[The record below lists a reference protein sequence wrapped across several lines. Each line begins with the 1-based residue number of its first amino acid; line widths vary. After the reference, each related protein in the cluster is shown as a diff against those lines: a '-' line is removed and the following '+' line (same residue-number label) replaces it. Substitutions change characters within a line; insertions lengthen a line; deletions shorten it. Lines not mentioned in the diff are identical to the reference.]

1 MNNQDIKQA
10 LQELE
15 PEEGAQIALNYL
27 RSVGYVVKAWE
38 RGDLLSMAEQDPDYD
53 ALSDED
59 KKRLIDTAEE
69 SSFFQG
75 MDEPSEYDHEMLSQ
89 AYDEAYA
96 VVVLGVE

>member
-1 MNNQDIKQA
+1 MNNQDIKNA
-10 LQELE
+10 LGEME
-15 PEEGAQIALNYL
+15 PEEGAQIALDYL
-27 RSVGYVVKAWE
+27 RSIGRVVKVWE

-59 KKRLIDTAEE
+59 KERLIDTAEE

-75 MDEPSEYDHEMLSQ
+75 LDESNEYDHEMLSQ

-96 VVVLGVE
+96 VVVMGVE